1 LKFRLSSLV
10 TLAAIL
16 GLVLLVAGCI
26 LTSRGGLLNILYPLV
41 TLLVGGLL
49 YTRYPSLYVGF
60 VWWLWF
66 LTPEV
71 RRLVDWQ
78 SGYQPESTVALTPF
92 LVTGLTFFTLLRHS
106 PKLQNFP
113 FLPIGMAVVG
123 LLYGFAVGVMK
134 VGVFAVAFDLLNW
147 IVPVLFAFYL
157 LVHWRDYPDYRRVTQ
172 RTFAWGVLLLGLYAL
187 LQFFVVPTWDRVW
200 MDNAEMTSIGKPE
213 PFEVRVWST
222 LNSPGPFANVIMAG
236 LLVLLSSGAPR
247 YWPALVAGVV
257 SFLLSLVRSTWGA
270 FVVGLWFLATHRS
283 RSRPRLLATLAVVGL
298 LLWPLVTI
306 GPVADAINTRVE
318 TLGNIQGDTSFQE
331 RLAFYGQV
339 APRAFLN
346 PLGEGLGNTGIA
358 TRLSNEGPG
367 PEVFDSGI
375 MAISLALGW
384 PGTFLYAGGLIWLS
398 SHALRGTKRPD
409 TFAAASRGIFVG
421 MLALLLYGNIATG
434 VSGMLLWYFLS
445 LAVAARVFYAQDA
458 EGGGE
463 RGGFRPDPQSRS
475 T

>member
-10 TLAAIL
+10 SLAAIL
-16 GLVLLVAGCI
+16 GLVLVVAGCV
-26 LTSRGGLLNILYPLV
+26 LTNRGGLLNLLYPLCA
-41 TLLVGGLL
+41 LLVGGLL
-49 YTRYPSLYVGF
+49 YRRNPTLYVGF

-92 LVTGLTFFTLLRHS
+92 LVSGLTFFTLLRHS

-123 LLYGFAVGVMK
+123 LLYGFGVGVLK
-134 VGVFAVAFDLLNW
+134 VGVFAVAFDLLNY
-147 IVPVLFAFYL
+147 IVPVIFAFYL
-157 LVHWRDYPDYRRVTQ
+157 IVNWRDYPAYSRVTQ
-172 RTFAWGVLLLGLYAL
+172 RTFAWGLLLMGLYAL
-187 LQFFVVPTWDRVW
+187 LQFFVLPTWDRVW
-200 MDNAEMTSIGKPE
+200 MDNAEMPSIGQPE

-236 LLVLLSSGAPR
+236 LLVLLSSGASR

-270 FVVGLWFLATHRS
+270 FVVGLCFLAANRGRS
-283 RSRPRLLATLAVVGL
+283 RSRLLATLAVVGL
-298 LLWPLVTI
+298 LLWPLVSL
-306 GPVADAINTRVE
+306 GPVADAINTRLE
-318 TLGNIQGDTSFQE
+318 TFGNIQGDTSFRE

-346 PLGEGLGNTGIA
+346 PLGEGLGNTGVA
-358 TRLSNEGPG
+358 VRLGNEGSG

-375 MAISLALGW
+375 MAITLTLGW
-384 PGTFLYAGGLIWLS
+384 PGTLLYAGGLIWLS
-398 SHALRGTKRPD
+398 LHALRGTKRPD
-409 TFAAASRGIFVG
+409 DFAAASRGILAG
-421 MLALLLYGNIATG
+421 MLTLLLYGNIATG
-434 VSGMLLWYFLS
+434 VSGMLLWYFLG
-445 LAVAARVFYAQDA
+445 LAVAARVYYAQDA
-458 EGGGE
+458 ESVGE
-463 RGGFRPDPQSRS
+463 IGSFRSNPQSRS